1 MNPPAEGA
9 GTPPQTPP
17 RPSGS
22 ALTVLRLF
30 LSPGHNFIGHHGG
43 PAGTEPTVE
52 VDALECV
59 AGRGVRGDRF
69 FDHAPDFKG
78 QITFFSLEII
88 EALRR
93 ELGLPDARPE
103 AARRN
108 VLVSGAD
115 LGALVGVEFAVQG
128 IRFFGTE
135 ECRPCYWMDGA
146 LGPGAHA
153 WLRGRGG
160 LRARILSDGWLRR
173 VAPEPAVGPLA

>member
-1 MNPPAEGA
+1 MSAALPNGVSSPAA
-9 GTPPQTPP
+9 
-17 RPSGS
+17 
-22 ALTVLRLF
+22 ALRVERLF
-30 LSPGHNFIGHHGG
+30 LSTAHNFIGHHGG

-69 FDHAPDFKG
+69 FDHAPDYKG

-88 EALRR
+88 DQLRTELAL
-93 ELGLPDARPE
+93 PHASPA

-108 VLVSGAD
+108 VLVRGVE
-115 LGALVGVEFAVQG
+115 LNTLVGVEFEVQG
-128 IRFFGTE
+128 VRFFGTE

-146 LGPGAHA
+146 LGPGANA

-160 LRARILSDGWLRR
+160 LRARILSDGWLRC
-173 VAPEPAVGPLA
+173 

>member
-1 MNPPAEGA
+1 MSAAPDDARPAGPA
-9 GTPPQTPP
+9 GPAASPAA
-17 RPSGS
+17 S
-22 ALTVLRLF
+22 LVVERLF
-30 LSPGHNFIGHHGG
+30 LSPAHNFVGHHGR

-52 VDALECV
+52 VAAMECV

-69 FDHAPDFKG
+69 FDHAPDYKG
-78 QITFFSLEII
+78 QITFFSREVI

-93 ELGLPDARPE
+93 ELALPDALPN

-108 VLVSGAD
+108 VLVSGLD
-115 LGALVGVEFAVQG
+115 LGTLVGVEFELQG

-160 LRARILSDGWLRR
+160 LRARILSDGILRPTAR
-173 VAPEPAVGPLA
+173 

>member
-1 MNPPAEGA
+1 VSPAAAGDSALPPAA
-9 GTPPQTPP
+9 GEP
-17 RPSGS
+17 
-22 ALTVLRLF
+22 AVLTLAVERLF
-30 LSPGHNFIGHHGG
+30 LSPAHNFIGHHGG

-52 VDALECV
+52 VDSLECV

-78 QITFFSLEII
+78 QITFFSREVI
-88 EALRR
+88 EALQR
-93 ELGLPDARPE
+93 ELGLPAARPE

-108 VLVSGAD
+108 VFVSGIE
-115 LGALVGVEFAVQG
+115 LNTLVGVEFELQG

-160 LRARILSDGWLRR
+160 LRARILTDGVLRR
-173 VAPEPAVGPLA
+173 PHFAQDFSGK